1 MDEIHEVTGMKLVE
15 LRDVTT
21 EGKKWRRL
29 VKTVAQRAQRVDS
42 TR

>member
-15 LRDVTT
+15 LRDMTT
-21 EGKKWRRL
+21 ERKKWRRL
-29 VKTVAQRAQRVDS
+29 ALMVARVPRTDS

>member
-1 MDEIHEVTGMKLVE
+1 MDEIHEVTGMKLAE

-21 EGKKWRRL
+21 ERKQWGRL
-29 VKTVAQRAQRVDS
+29 ALMVARIPGTDS